1 MPQYQYTS
9 SDENGELRLGF
20 IEAGSEESAR
30 NMLAEQ
36 GIVAVSVELTSANHG
51 SANQDSIESQP
62 SGSSAWMTTDEHVE
76 VVGQIG
82 HLVSAGLPL
91 AAGLRTLSEEVPSK
105 RMRKVFDRLS
115 AGLDRGETLE
125 DVLKSESSDLPEWL
139 SAVFEAGTKSGRLP
153 QCIQHFIEF
162 SRLRAG
168 IRIKL
173 LTSMVYPVILLVAG
187 LAVCTFLCHL
197 VIPDFREIFEG
208 FGTELPGITEMIFAL
223 SSVVEVAI
231 LYWPL
236 TLLAVWGSIIAVW
249 FLSNS
254 ILGAAGVR
262 RLVYQIPLI
271 GRVFKQS
278 ALAEFS
284 QLLALMIEARMPL
297 PEALKLVGGAVRDPN
312 LSEGARLAA
321 KLIEAGDSFTDLRGV
336 VRGIPD
342 ELLRVPGWGN
352 NDSSLV
358 ESLRVS
364 SEVFALQSEISG
376 RSVAG
381 MATPGAVLIAGSMI
395 GITVIALFMPLI
407 KLLNDLS

>member
-20 IEAGSEESAR
+20 IEAGSEETAR
-30 NMLAEQ
+30 DLLAQQ
-36 GIVAVSVELTSANHG
+36 GISAESIELVDRD
-51 SANQDSIESQP
+51 QDSSRTHETQNEQSAT
-62 SGSSAWMTTDEHVE
+62 SGMTADEHVE

-105 RMRKVFDRLS
+105 RLRKVFDRLS

-125 DVLKSESSDLPEWL
+125 DVLKSESSDIPDWL
-139 SAVFEAGTKSGRLP
+139 AAVFEAGTKSGRLP
-153 QCIQHFIEF
+153 ECIQHFIEF

-168 IRIKL
+168 IRVKL
-173 LTSMVYPVILLVAG
+173 IISMVYPAILLVAG
-187 LAVCTFLCHL
+187 MAICAFLCCV
-197 VIPDFREIFEG
+197 VISDFRSIFEG
-208 FGTELPGITEMIFAL
+208 FGTDLPKITEMVLAL
-223 SSVVEVAI
+223 SSVVEGLVH
-231 LYWPL
+231 YWPM
-236 TLLAVWGSIIAVW
+236 TLLFGWASILAVW
-249 FLSNS
+249 FLSKS
-254 ILGAAGVR
+254 VLGAAGVR
-262 RLVYQIPLI
+262 RLIYQIPLL

-284 QLLALMIEARMPL
+284 QLLAIMIEARMPM
-297 PEALKLVGGAVRDPN
+297 PESLKLVGGAVRDPN
-312 LSEGARLAA
+312 LSEGAYLAA
-321 KLIEAGDSFTDLRGV
+321 KLIASGNSMNDLRGV
-336 VRGIPD
+336 VCEIPD
-342 ELLRVPGWGN
+342 ELLRVPGWGH

-376 RSVAG
+376 RSLAG
-381 MATPGAVLIAGSMI
+381 MATPAAVIIAG
-395 GITVIALFMPLI
+395 GIISLTVIALFMPLV

>member
-1 MPQYQYTS
+1 MPQYQYTI

-20 IEAGSEESAR
+20 IEAGSEEAAR
-30 NMLAEQ
+30 DLLAEQ
-36 GIVAVSVELTSANHG
+36 GIVAETVELTTS
-51 SANQDSIESQP
+51 NQGKSESQP
-62 SGSSAWMTTDEHVE
+62 SDDSVWMTSDEHVE

-125 DVLKSESSDLPEWL
+125 DVLKSESSDIPNWL
-139 SAVFEAGTKSGRLP
+139 AAVFEAGTRSGRLP
-153 QCIQHFIEF
+153 ECIQHFIEF

-173 LTSMVYPVILLVAG
+173 LISMVYPLILLVAG
-187 LAVCTFLCHL
+187 MAVCAFLCGL
-197 VIPDFREIFEG
+197 VIPDFRAIFEG
-208 FGTELPGITEMIFAL
+208 FGTELPKITEMVLAL
-223 SSVVEVAI
+223 SSVVEGMI
-231 LYWPL
+231 QYWPM
-236 TLLAVWGSIIAVW
+236 TLLIFWVSILSVW
-249 FLSNS
+249 FISKL
-254 ILGAAGVR
+254 IFGAAGVR
-262 RLVYQIPLI
+262 RLIYQIPLI

-284 QLLALMIEARMPL
+284 QLLALMIEARIPL

-312 LSEGARLAA
+312 LSEGAYLAA

-358 ESLRVS
+358 DSLRVS
-364 SEVFALQSEISG
+364 SEVFALQSEITG
-376 RSVAG
+376 RSIAG
-381 MATPGAVLIAGSMI
+381 MATPGAVIIAGGMI
-395 GITVIALFMPLI
+395 GFTVIALFMPLI

>member
-30 NMLAEQ
+30 NLLAEQ
-36 GIVAVSVELTSANHG
+36 GIVAESVELTSANHG
-51 SANQDSIESQP
+51 SANQDSTESQP

-105 RMRKVFDRLS
+105 RLRKIFDRLS
-115 AGLDRGETLE
+115 SKLDEGMSLE
-125 DVLKSESSDLPEWL
+125 DVLKAESSDLPEWL
-139 SAVFEAGTKSGRLP
+139 AAVFAAGTRSGRLP
-153 QCIQHFIEF
+153 ECIQHFIEF

-173 LTSMVYPVILLVAG
+173 LISMVYPAILMVAG
-187 LAVCTFLCHL
+187 MAVCCFLSSMVVAEYRQVL
-197 VIPDFREIFEG
+197 EG
-208 FGTELPGITEMIFAL
+208 FGAELPWLTLAVLEL
-223 SSVVEVAI
+223 SSLVETTI
-231 LYWPL
+231 RYWPVS
-236 TLLAVWGSIIAVW
+236 LLIFWSSVLAIWLGSKAV
-249 FLSNS
+249 
-254 ILGAAGVR
+254 LGAASVR
-262 RLVYQIPLI
+262 RLVYHIPLL

-284 QLLALMIEARMPL
+284 QLLALMIEARIPL
-297 PEALKLVGGAVRDPN
+297 PEALKLVGSAVRDPN
-312 LSEGARLAA
+312 LSEGAYLAA
-321 KLIEAGDSFTDLRGV
+321 KLIDSGESFGDLRGV

-342 ELLRVPGWGN
+342 ELLRVPGWGK

-376 RSVAG
+376 QNLAG
-381 MATPGAVLIAGSMI
+381 MVTPAAVIIAGGMI
-395 GITVIALFMPLI
+395 ALTVIALFMPLI

>member
-20 IEAGSEESAR
+20 IEASSEEAAR
-30 NMLAEQ
+30 DLLAEQ
-36 GIVAVSVELTSANHG
+36 GIAAESIELTSSRQSKSE
-51 SANQDSIESQP
+51 SA
-62 SGSSAWMTTDEHVE
+62 SSENSVWMTTDEHVE

-91 AAGLRTLSEEVPSK
+91 AAGLRTLSEEVPSR

-125 DVLKSESSDLPEWL
+125 EVLKSESSDLPEWL
-139 SAVFEAGTKSGRLP
+139 SAVFEAGTRSGRLP
-153 QCIQHFIEF
+153 ECIQHFIEF

-173 LTSMVYPVILLVAG
+173 LISMVYPLILLGAG
-187 LAVCTFLCHL
+187 LAVCVFLCSL

-208 FGTELPGITEMIFAL
+208 FGTDLPWVTERILAL
-223 SSVVEVAI
+223 SSVVEDMV

-236 TLLAVWGSIIAVW
+236 ALLFFWGSVIAVW
-249 FLSNS
+249 LLSKL
-254 ILGAAGVR
+254 IFGAAGVR
-262 RLVYQIPLI
+262 RLVYEIPLV

-284 QLLALMIEARMPL
+284 QLLALMVEARMPL

-312 LSEGARLAA
+312 LSEGAFLAA
-321 KLIEAGDSFTDLRGV
+321 KLIEAGDSFADLRGV

-364 SEVFALQSEISG
+364 SEVFALQSEITG
-376 RSVAG
+376 RSLAG
-381 MATPGAVLIAGSMI
+381 MATPATVIIAGGMI

>member
-1 MPQYQYTS
+1 MPQFQYTS

-20 IEAGSEESAR
+20 IEASSEESAR
-30 NMLAEQ
+30 ELLAKQ
-36 GIVAVSVELTSANHG
+36 GINAE
-51 SANQDSIESQP
+51 SIEQTNSDQP
-62 SGSSAWMTTDEHVE
+62 TTEASSSAESFSMTTDEHVE

-82 HLVSAGLPL
+82 HLVSTGLPL

-105 RMRKVFDRLS
+105 RLQKVFDRLS
-115 AGLDRGETLE
+115 TGLDQGKSLE
-125 DVLKSESSDLPEWL
+125 DVLQSESRDLPEWL
-139 SAVFEAGTKSGRLP
+139 SAVFTAGTKSGRLP
-153 QCIQHFIEF
+153 ECIQHFIEF

-173 LTSMVYPVILLVAG
+173 LISLIYPVILLVVG
-187 LAVCTFLCHL
+187 LAVCGFLCSF
-197 VIPDFREIFEG
+197 VISDFRSIFED
-208 FGTELPGITEMIFAL
+208 FGTDLPKITEMILAL
-223 SSVVEVAI
+223 SSIVEEMIQNWPVTIVAFS
-231 LYWPL
+231 
-236 TLLAVWGSIIAVW
+236 GSILVAW
-249 FLSNS
+249 FLANFV
-254 ILGAAGVR
+254 LGAPAVR
-262 RLVYQIPLI
+262 RLVYHIPLI

-312 LSEGARLAA
+312 LSEGAFFAA
-321 KLIEAGDSFTDLRGV
+321 KLIEAGDSFNDLRGV
-336 VRGIPD
+336 VRGIPN

-376 RSVAG
+376 RSLAG
-381 MATPGAVLIAGSMI
+381 MATPGAVIIAGGMI
-395 GITVIALFMPLI
+395 SVTVIALFMPLV

>member
-1 MPQYQYTS
+1 M
-9 SDENGELRLGF
+9 
-20 IEAGSEESAR
+20 
-30 NMLAEQ
+30 
-36 GIVAVSVELTSANHG
+36 
-51 SANQDSIESQP
+51 
-62 SGSSAWMTTDEHVE
+62 E
-76 VVGQIG
+76 VVCQIG

-105 RMRKVFDRLS
+105 RMRKVFERLS

-125 DVLKSESSDLPEWL
+125 DVLRSESSDLPEWL
-139 SAVFEAGTKSGRLP
+139 SAVFEAGTKSGHLP
-153 QCIQHFIEF
+153 ECIQHFIEF

-173 LTSMVYPVILLVAG
+173 LISMVYPVILLVAG
-187 LAVCTFLCHL
+187 LAVCAFLCHL

-208 FGTELPGITEMIFAL
+208 FGTELPRITEMILAL
-223 SSVVEVAI
+223 SSIVEVAI
-231 LYWPL
+231 LYWPM

-364 SEVFALQSEISG
+364 SEVFALQCEITG
-376 RSVAG
+376 RSLAG
-381 MATPGAVLIAGSMI
+381 MATPATVLIAGGMI

>member
-9 SDENGELRLGF
+9 SDENGELRLGY
-20 IEAGSEESAR
+20 IEAGSEEAAR
-30 NMLAEQ
+30 NLLAEQ
-36 GIVAVSVELTSANHG
+36 GIVAESVELTVSTEGNAQSQRSG
-51 SANQDSIESQP
+51 DSV
-62 SGSSAWMTTDEHVE
+62 WMTTDEHVE

-91 AAGLRTLSEEVPSK
+91 AAGLRTLSEEVPS
-105 RMRKVFDRLS
+105 RRLRKVFDRLS
-115 AGLDRGETLE
+115 AGLDRGQTLE
-125 DVLKSESSDLPEWL
+125 HVLQSESSDLPEWL

-153 QCIQHFIEF
+153 ECIQHFIEF

-173 LTSMVYPVILLVAG
+173 LISMIYPVILLVAG

-197 VIPDFREIFEG
+197 VIPDFREVFEG
-208 FGTELPGITEMIFAL
+208 FGTELPKITEMILAL
-223 SSVVEVAI
+223 SSVVETMI
-231 LYWPL
+231 LYWPM
-236 TLLAVWGSIIAVW
+236 TLLIFWSSALALW
-249 FLSNS
+249 FLSKL
-254 ILGAAGVR
+254 IFGAAGVR

-297 PEALKLVGGAVRDPN
+297 PAALKLVGGAVRDPN

-352 NDSSLV
+352 DDSSLV

-364 SEVFALQSEISG
+364 SEVFVLQSEITG
-376 RSVAG
+376 RSIAG
-381 MATPGAVLIAGSMI
+381 MVTPATVIIAGGMI
-395 GITVIALFMPLI
+395 GITVLALFMPLI

>member
-1 MPQYQYTS
+1 
-9 SDENGELRLGF
+9 
-20 IEAGSEESAR
+20 
-30 NMLAEQ
+30 
-36 GIVAVSVELTSANHG
+36 
-51 SANQDSIESQP
+51 
-62 SGSSAWMTTDEHVE
+62 
-76 VVGQIG
+76 
-82 HLVSAGLPL
+82 
-91 AAGLRTLSEEVPSK
+91 
-105 RMRKVFDRLS
+105 
-115 AGLDRGETLE
+115 
-125 DVLKSESSDLPEWL
+125 
-139 SAVFEAGTKSGRLP
+139 
-153 QCIQHFIEF
+153 
-162 SRLRAG
+162 
-168 IRIKL
+168 
-173 LTSMVYPVILLVAG
+173 MVYPVILLVAG
-187 LAVCTFLCHL
+187 LAVCVFLCHL

-208 FGTELPGITEMIFAL
+208 FGTDLPKITELILAL
-223 SSVVEVAI
+223 SSVVEEMV

-236 TLLAVWGSIIAVW
+236 TLLFFWGSVIAVW
-249 FLSNS
+249 LLSKL
-254 ILGAAGVR
+254 IFGAAGVR
-262 RLVYQIPLI
+262 RLVYQIPLM

-312 LSEGARLAA
+312 LSEGAFLAA

-364 SEVFALQSEISG
+364 SEVFALQSEITG
-376 RSVAG
+376 RSLAG
-381 MATPGAVLIAGSMI
+381 MATPATVIIAGGMI